1 MSGQTY
7 FRAGLIS
14 ILALA
19 VVGSTLALSSSDRRL
34 ALFDPLIDIEYLL
47 SSEYVEELDYE
58 RIQRGAIDGML
69 ATLNDPYT
77 VYVPAVERESFEKEL
92 TGEYVGIGAQILIV
106 DGWLT
111 IVTPLDDSPALVA
124 GLMADDRVTEIEGR
138 STYGMSTGECIELLQ
153 GEPGTDVHI
162 IVERG
167 SDRIPITITRDR
179 IKTKSVKGYHRTI
192 ENGGSSWDYV
202 IDADRRIAYIRLSQF
217 TPACAKEIA
226 DALDSVGA
234 RDGDLGGL
242 VLDLRGNP
250 GGSLEEAIR
259 ITDLFIDE
267 GVIVSTKGRAFPE
280 EVRRATR
287 RGTMPEFPMAVLI
300 NGQSASASEILAGAL
315 VDHERAI
322 ALGTRTFGKGSVQT
336 VKTFGR
342 EELSELKFTTQRY
355 YLPSGRSIQRLDEST
370 EWGVDPTPGFYVP
383 VSRDELI
390 EAFRIR
396 RDEEVIRNGDDDSE
410 SKWGDVDWVLEKLHD
425 EQLAAAVRAVQI
437 RIDTGLWE
445 PTGDEGITGNE
456 LTLVELG
463 DMRTRRERVLR
474 ELTRVDRRIAQLET
488 VSDGDAIGQIDLW
501 ADDVSVEGGTLIV
514 YDAENNV
521 VAEFKV
527 TGADLER
534 WLIDADIEP
543 IEDTDRE

>member
-1 MSGQTY
+1 
-7 FRAGLIS
+7 
-14 ILALA
+14 
-19 VVGSTLALSSSDRRL
+19 VVGSTLALSTSDRRL

-58 RIQRGAIDGML
+58 QIQQGAIDGML
-69 ATLNDPYT
+69 ETLDDPYT
-77 VYVPAVERESFEKEL
+77 VYVPASERESFEKEL

-111 IVTPLDDSPALVA
+111 IVTPLDDSPALIA
-124 GLMADDRVTEIEGR
+124 GLMADDRVAEIEGK
-138 STYGMSTGECIELLQ
+138 STYGMNSDECIGLLQ

-179 IKTKSVKGYHRTI
+179 IKTKSVKGFHRTI
-192 ENGGSSWDYV
+192 ENGESNWEYL
-202 IDADRRIAYIRLSQF
+202 IDTERRIAYVRLSQF
-217 TPACAKEIA
+217 TPSCAKEIA

-234 RDGDLGGL
+234 RDGGFGGL

-267 GVIVSTKGRAFPE
+267 GAIVSTRGRAFPE

-287 RGTMPEFPMAVLI
+287 RGTLPEFPMAVLI
-300 NGQSASASEILAGAL
+300 NGQSASASEILSGAL
-315 VDHERAI
+315 VDHERAVAI
-322 ALGTRTFGKGSVQT
+322 GTRTYGKGSVQT

-390 EAFRIR
+390 EAWRIR
-396 RDEEVIRNGDDDSE
+396 RDEEVIRNGDSDAEAD
-410 SKWGDVDWVLEKLHD
+410 WGDADWVLEKLHD
-425 EQLAAAVRAVQI
+425 QQLTASVRALQI
-437 RIDTGLWE
+437 RIDTGEWE
-445 PTGDEGITGNE
+445 PTGEEGITGN
-456 LTLVELG
+456 TLSLKELG
-463 DMRTRRERVLR
+463 EMQTRRERVLR
-474 ELTRVDRRIAQLET
+474 ELTRVDRRITQLESAT
-488 VSDGDAIGQIDLW
+488 DGDAVPAIDLW
-501 ADDVSVEGGTLIV
+501 PDDAVVDGGRVVV
-514 YDAENNV
+514 YDADGAI
-521 VAEFKV
+521 VAELDV
-527 TGADLER
+527 TGDDLER
-534 WLIDADIEP
+534 WLIDVDVNPTAAPEN
-543 IEDTDRE
+543 E